1 MSSDYQKSVADYYD
15 EEAST
20 FEDRAGNNPVLSELR
35 RQFREVVL
43 AGEIDTILEIGY
55 GPGLD
60 MVWFAQR
67 EETSL
72 VHGLD
77 ITPNFHSIV
86 KSKSVKNTKLNPMLG
101 PPEDILNHVP
111 ANSIDTIYIFFGAL
125 NPCSDLEQAVDKMQQ
140 ALKPGGRIVA
150 TFVNKW
156 YAFEILWNLL
166 TLRPNKAFA
175 RLKKIWGGLIG
186 VYPNSSSY
194 NNSKNFEST
203 EWAFKQVMQKEK
215 FIDYAKIWT
224 DFGVDFIGGCCG
236 VNVDHI
242 KELKKIIK

>member
-77 ITPNFHSIV
+77 ITPNFHSI
-86 KSKSVKNTKLNPMLG
+86 
-101 PPEDILNHVP
+101 
-111 ANSIDTIYIFFGAL
+111 
-125 NPCSDLEQAVDKMQQ
+125 
-140 ALKPGGRIVA
+140 
-150 TFVNKW
+150 
-156 YAFEILWNLL
+156 
-166 TLRPNKAFA
+166 
-175 RLKKIWGGLIG
+175 
-186 VYPNSSSY
+186 
-194 NNSKNFEST
+194 
-203 EWAFKQVMQKEK
+203 
-215 FIDYAKIWT
+215 
-224 DFGVDFIGGCCG
+224 
-236 VNVDHI
+236 
-242 KELKKIIK
+242 